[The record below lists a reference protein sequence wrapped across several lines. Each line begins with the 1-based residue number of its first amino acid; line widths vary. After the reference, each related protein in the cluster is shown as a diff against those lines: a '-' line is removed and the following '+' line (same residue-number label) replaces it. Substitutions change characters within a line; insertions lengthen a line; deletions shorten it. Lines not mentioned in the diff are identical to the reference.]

1 MTHNTSALVVVG
13 SGMAA
18 WALIRE
24 FRKLDRQTPVTLV
37 TRDSGDFYSKP
48 MLSNALA
55 SGKSPA
61 DLVNTSR
68 TAMAEQL
75 AVGVMD
81 HTDVHTIDAAAHNI
95 STSRGPIGYR
105 RLVLALGAD
114 PVTLPLQ
121 GNAADRVLSVNDL
134 GDYAQFRKALE
145 TAKRV
150 VIIGAGLI
158 GCEFANDLVAAG
170 YRVDMIDPA
179 SHPLGRLLPVAAGER
194 LQQALTQAGVHF
206 HLGTTVQRIDQA
218 DDGLSMVLAN
228 GDRLTGDVVL
238 SAVGLRPRIALARR
252 TGLHTAR
259 GIVVDRQLQTSASD
273 IYALGDAAEVEG
285 QVLPYVLPL
294 MAAARTL
301 AAHLA
306 GQPAVLRY
314 PAMPVAVKT
323 PAMPLVVSPPAAG
336 ASGQWQIA
344 SEPEGIDARFISDD
358 GTLLGFA
365 LAGNATARK
374 ATLQKMLP
382 ALIA

>member
-1 MTHNTSALVVVG
+1 MTHDTSALVVVG

-24 FRKLDRQTPVTLV
+24 FRKLGLQTPVTLV

-61 DLVNTSR
+61 DLVNTSG
-68 TAMAEQL
+68 TAMAQQL
-75 AVGVMD
+75 AVEMRN
-81 HTDVHTIDAAAHNI
+81 HTHVLAIDTAAHSI
-95 STSRGPIGYR
+95 STDRGPIGYG

-114 PVTLPLQ
+114 PVTLPMQ
-121 GNAADRVLSVNDL
+121 GNAAKRVLSVNDL
-134 GDYAQFRKALE
+134 RDYTAFRTALE
-145 TAKRV
+145 RGKRV

-158 GCEFANDLVAAG
+158 GCEFANDLAAAG
-170 YRVDMIDPA
+170 YAVDMIDPA
-179 SHPLGRLLPVAAGER
+179 NHALGRLLPAAAGEH
-194 LQQALTQAGVHF
+194 LQQALTRAGVRF
-206 HLGTTVQRIDQA
+206 HLATTVQRIDEA
-218 DDGLSMVLAN
+218 NDGLSVVLAN
-228 GDRLTGDVVL
+228 GERLTGDVVL
-238 SAVGLRPRIALARR
+238 SAVGLRPRIALAQGA
-252 TGLHTAR
+252 GLHTAR
-259 GIVVDRQLQTSASD
+259 GIVVDRQLQTSSPG

-306 GQPAVLRY
+306 GQPAALRY

-336 ASGQWQIA
+336 ASGQWQIT
-344 SEPEGIDARFISDD
+344 SEPEGMDARFVGDD
-358 GTLLGFA
+358 GALLGFA
-365 LAGNATARK
+365 LAGSATTRK
-374 ATLQKMLP
+374 AALQKMLP